1 MGRTGRGRSAPAH
14 LGYCDGDE
22 GGPRRRLRA
31 DPFGLRAHPLRPPRQ
46 RDQPGTRALEAG
58 GPLSWGEG
66 LALTADRDMLADEP
80 EPSRAPNHLP
90 SRHDD
95 GAATAELHQVK
106 FLIGGTQQH
115 EVRDPEVEHQR
126 PLSFLSRITWSR
138 SGRLSS
144 DGLSN
149 LDHGGYGQVAHHR
162 PHVEVSEDYYAI
174 FASNRSGQP
183 EHHLMRAVLEHA
195 IRAAQNDSKG
205 SRALRERREA
215 VAWIMDLDRSRLFS
229 FENVCETLPINVR
242 WLRAKLLART
252 PPGGMPP
259 RGANL

>member
-95 GAATAELHQVK
+95 GAATAELHQVDL
-106 FLIGGTQQH
+106 LIAGAEQQ
-115 EVRDPEVEHQR
+115 EVRDPKVEHLR
-126 PLSFLSRITWSR
+126 PRTPRATFSSTSRLAR
-138 SGRLSS
+138 GEA
-144 DGLSN
+144 
-149 LDHGGYGQVAHHR
+149 VHR
-162 PHVEVSEDYYAI
+162 PGVNAVDAGTRGAPHRL
-174 FASNRSGQP
+174 ASRAKARGLGHRGVRDRPPCSRRSSP
-183 EHHLMRAVLEHA
+183 SRRASLIA
-195 IRAAQNDSKG
+195 PSPPATAPARAARVG
-205 SRALRERREA
+205 S
-215 VAWIMDLDRSRLFS
+215 VAQ
-229 FENVCETLPINVR
+229 PIGNTR
-242 WLRAKLLART
+242 
-252 PPGGMPP
+252 
-259 RGANL
+259 

>member
-1 MGRTGRGRSAPAH
+1 
-14 LGYCDGDE
+14 
-22 GGPRRRLRA
+22 
-31 DPFGLRAHPLRPPRQ
+31 
-46 RDQPGTRALEAG
+46 
-58 GPLSWGEG
+58 
-66 LALTADRDMLADEP
+66 MLAHEH

-95 GAATAELHQVK
+95 GAATAELHQVDL
-106 FLIGGTQQH
+106 LIAGAEQH
-115 EVRDPEVEHQR
+115 EVRDPKVEHQR

-138 SGRLSS
+138 SDRLSS

-174 FASNRSGQP
+174 FASNRSRQP

-195 IRAAQNDSKG
+195 IRAAQNESKG

-215 VAWIMDLDRSRLFS
+215 VAWIMDQDRSRLFS
-229 FENVCETLPINVR
+229 FENVCETLAINVR

-252 PPGGMPP
+252 PPGGMPL